1 MIITHRYDR
10 LNIIEQHP
18 VFSFSRLPSMKWLL
32 LFGVFI
38 SSTLTYSQGISL
50 FNIDPSGFPTIK
62 AKFYAYDKDGKPNRP
77 NLNDVIVKEDG
88 SLKSGITL
96 NCPPVGKPKAIS
108 PVLVIDVSGS
118 MGGGNLE
125 LAKKA
130 ATAWVDALPLSESE
144 CALTTFDN
152 ANYLIQDFTQ
162 DKQKLVAG
170 ISRLQAM
177 GGTNYDEA
185 LINPMASGL
194 QVSKHGKNQK
204 VIIFLTDGQA
214 NPPRIEDIVNE
225 SARQG
230 CMIYS
235 VVLGMPAPESV
246 KEISFRTGGMVFD
259 NVTTVKQAEDV
270 YRRILQFAIGVSP
283 CEISWQSTYRCNNAK
298 VQVSVEFNRL
308 LSESVYEPNEKSLIK
323 LTTEPKFLYF
333 GPVAANS
340 ISKKTITLT
349 AVNYDFTISNSK
361 FFGSKTF
368 SIEGISYPFT
378 IPKNTSKELT
388 IVYAPKDK
396 NKNYGF
402 IKPETGMCTSGFS
415 VYGGFP
421 GGELEGQTL
430 KLTSHNCGKAF
441 TAGMDTLI
449 TWEGIPED
457 DRVMI
462 EYSADSGMTWSLVTD
477 NATGYKHLW
486 KYPPLPPTKTGM
498 LRIQQLALNGIDPRV
513 WTKGFELDA
522 VKDVFS
528 PDNNRIAYIIN
539 NNSVT
544 VRDALTGELI
554 NTISPVASGP
564 QPVIA
569 WSGNSS
575 QLAIAKGTSIEL
587 IDIFTGV
594 KKRAI
599 SASAGVKIMGV
610 NSDGQRLAYGTEDGT
625 VVLVDLSTGRELQ
638 RKTGFNFV
646 IGGFVW
652 GADGSFTVTGS
663 CADTIIMKDVIG
675 IPLQEDY
682 SDCAWIMRAPS
693 MKFKYPVI
701 EMGKVIVGSQK
712 DTVLKNSLCNDGTV
726 PIHIL
731 GATITSGD
739 YSQFIATN
747 GLRDIILNPGDC
759 FNHEFSFQPN
769 TEGAFEAYVT
779 VNTTIGDMHDKFLLK
794 GIGIPPF
801 IKTIA
806 KFIDFGQVELTKPKD
821 STLAVLKNIGNEI
834 VEFDSIVQ
842 GGPNMRDFSTIE
854 KIKKF
859 TLAPGES
866 KTLTLRFT
874 PKELGLTNGRILAYY
889 KGVGSP
895 AMIQLYGE
903 GIPRILPIEKV
914 KDSTIDTI
922 TIERR
927 GISEMRIEIGEER
940 HVETMDT
947 LTDKILAIDSTYRTD
962 TLLKPLIVITGSIN
976 VVGLD
981 SNNKVV
987 NKPVFRI
994 DLNTK
999 NRYEALLPYL
1009 FFDEGSDV
1017 IPSRYNK
1024 RSQIEVSKFTIDELW
1039 DSTTIKAYHNILN
1052 IIGKRLTM
1060 YPKANLTISGHNAG
1074 TGIEKNDTEL
1084 SRRRAENVKQYIRD
1098 VWGINENRLIVKA
1111 GNLPKTESKSIDNLE
1126 PAQENRRVEFSS
1138 NDSRVMAPLDLK
1150 NTVGSSNPPKVR
1162 FDIQGA
1168 ADFGIDS
1175 YTVEATQT
1183 SNQKN
1188 TFNKTE
1194 SNPLPTSMVW
1204 EIAMDQRLVPR
1215 IDKPVTCS
1223 LTIKD
1228 KKGNSKMV
1236 GTDQMNIDLITVERK
1251 IKEHI
1256 DGYEIDSFSLIL
1268 FDYNESELED
1278 NNKQIIAAIQKRIQK
1293 NSKIS
1298 IRGTTDRIGSEEH
1311 NARLSQERA
1320 NSVKS
1325 AINRKNT
1332 VAVGTGEQELLF
1344 DNDLPEGRFYCRT
1357 VSVEVRT
1364 PIE

>member
-1 MIITHRYDR
+1 
-10 LNIIEQHP
+10 
-18 VFSFSRLPSMKWLL
+18 MKWLL
-32 LFGVFI
+32 LCFVLI
-38 SSTLTYSQGISL
+38 SSTLAYSQGISL

-62 AKFYAYDKDGKPNRP
+62 AKFYAYDKDGKPIRP

-96 NCPPVGKPKAIS
+96 NCPPVGKPKTIS

-130 ATAWVDALPLSESE
+130 AKAWVDALPLSESE

-152 ANYLIQDFTQ
+152 ANYLIQDYTQ
-162 DKQKLVAG
+162 DKLKLVAG

-214 NPPRIEDIVNE
+214 YPPRIEDIVNE

-259 NVTTVKQAEDV
+259 NVTTVTQAEDV

-283 CEISWQSTYRCNNAK
+283 CEISWQSTYRCNNSK
-298 VQVSVEFNRL
+298 VQVSMEFNRL
-308 LSESVYEPNEKSLIK
+308 LSESVYQPNEKSLIK

-388 IVYAPKDK
+388 IVYSPKDK
-396 NKNYGF
+396 NKHYGF
-402 IKPETGMCTSGFS
+402 IQPETGMCTSGFS

-421 GGELEGQTL
+421 GGELDGQTL

-522 VKDVFS
+522 VKDVLS

-569 WSGNSS
+569 WSGNNS

-587 IDIFTGV
+587 IEIFTGV

-599 SASAGVKIMGV
+599 TSSTSVKIMGI

-652 GADGSFTVTGS
+652 GADGYFTVTGS
-663 CADTIIMKDVIG
+663 CTDTYVMQEHIG

-682 SDCAWIMRAPS
+682 SDCAWTMRAPS

-701 EMGKVIVGSQK
+701 EMGKVVLGSQK
-712 DTVLKNSLCNDGTV
+712 ATVLKNSLCNDGTV

-842 GGPNMRDFSTIE
+842 GGPNMRDFSTID

-874 PKELGLTNGRILAYY
+874 PKELGLTNGRLLAYY

-903 GIPRILPIEKV
+903 GIPRILPIESLTV
-914 KDSTIDTI
+914 NIIDTI
-922 TIERR
+922 TMERR
-927 GISEMRIEIGEER
+927 GISENTYVIGNDNINQ
-940 HVETMDT
+940 TLDT
-947 LTDKILAIDSTYRTD
+947 LSDKILAIDSLFRTD
-962 TLLKPLIVITGSIN
+962 TLLKPMIIITGQIN
-976 VVGLD
+976 AVGVESD
-981 SNNKVV
+981 GRII
-987 NKPVFRI
+987 NKPVFKI
-994 DLNTK
+994 DLNTSNK
-999 NRYEALLPYL
+999 YEALLPYV
-1009 FFDEGSDV
+1009 FYEEGSDI
-1017 IPSRYNK
+1017 IPNRYNILNN
-1024 RSQIEVSKFTIDELW
+1024 SQVASFTIDQLW
-1039 DSTTIKAYHNILN
+1039 YKSTIDIYHDILN

-1060 YPKANLTISGHNAG
+1060 YPKSVLTIQGNNAN
-1074 TGIEKNDTEL
+1074 TGIEKENTEL
-1084 SRRRAENVKQYIRD
+1084 SRRRAENVKQYLQNI
-1098 VWGINENRLIVKA
+1098 WGIKENRLIVKA
-1111 GNLPKTESKSIDNLE
+1111 GNLPKAKSLPIDDPE
-1126 PAQENRRVEFSS
+1126 TAQENRRVEFSS
-1138 NDSRVMAPLDLK
+1138 NDYRIIEPLDLK
-1150 NTVGSSNPPKVR
+1150 NTMATSNPPKVR
-1162 FDIQGA
+1162 FNVQGA
-1168 ADFGIDS
+1168 ADFGIAS
-1175 YTVEATQT
+1175 YTIDAIQAGFNGNSFKQT
-1183 SNQKN
+1183 ETSSLPN
-1188 TFNKTE
+1188 TID
-1194 SNPLPTSMVW
+1194 W
-1204 EIAMDQRLVPR
+1204 EIAKNQALTPKLA
-1215 IDKPVTCS
+1215 KPVTCS
-1223 LTIKD
+1223 LTIID

-1236 GTDQMNIDLITVERK
+1236 GTDQMDIDLITIERK

-1256 DGYEIDSFSLIL
+1256 NGYEVDSFSLIL
-1268 FDYNESELED
+1268 FDFNKSDVED
-1278 NNKQIIAAIQKRIQK
+1278 ANKKIIAAIQKRVK
-1293 NSKIS
+1293 KGSEIS
-1298 IRGTTDRIGSEEH
+1298 VTGTTDRIGSEEY

-1320 NSVKS
+1320 NAVKA
-1325 AINRKNT
+1325 AINRKGS
-1332 VAVGTGEQELLF
+1332 VSIGKGEQDLRF
-1344 DNDLPEGRFYCRT
+1344 NNDLPEGRFYCRT
-1357 VSVEVRT
+1357 VNVVVRT
-1364 PIE
+1364 LVE

>member
-1 MIITHRYDR
+1 
-10 LNIIEQHP
+10 
-18 VFSFSRLPSMKWLL
+18 MKFLL
-32 LFGVFI
+32 LIGVFF
-38 SSTLTYSQGISL
+38 SSAFAFSQGISL

-62 AKFYAYDKDGKPNRP
+62 AKFYAYDKYGKPLRP
-77 NLNDVIVKEDG
+77 SIGDLYLKEDG
-88 SLKSGITL
+88 TIKSNITL

-125 LAKKA
+125 LAKRA
-130 ATAWVDALPLSESE
+130 AMAWVDALPLSESE

-152 ANYLIQDFTQ
+152 ANYLIQDYTQ

-283 CEISWQSTYRCNNAK
+283 CEISWQSTYRCTNSK
-298 VQVSVEFNRL
+298 VQVSMEFNRL
-308 LSESVYEPNEKSLIK
+308 LSESVYEPNERSLIK

-333 GPVAANS
+333 GPVSPNS

-361 FFGSKTF
+361 FFGSKSF

-378 IPKNTSKELT
+378 IPKNTNKELT

-396 NKNYGF
+396 NKHYGF
-402 IKPETGMCTSGFS
+402 IQPETGICTSGFS

-421 GGELEGQTL
+421 GGELDGQTL

-486 KYPPLPPTKTGM
+486 KYPPLPATKNGM

-513 WTKGFELDA
+513 WTSGFELDA

-554 NTISPVASGP
+554 NTISPVTSGP

-599 SASAGVKIMGV
+599 SSSNGVKIMGI

-638 RKTGFNFV
+638 RKTGFNFI

-663 CADTIIMKDVIG
+663 CSDTYVMKEEIG

-682 SDCAWIMRAPS
+682 SDCSWTMRAPS

-701 EMGKVIVGSQK
+701 EMGKVIVGSQR

-747 GLRDIILNPGDC
+747 GLRDIVLNPGDC

-779 VNTTIGDMHDKFLLK
+779 VNTTIGDMHDKFLIK

-821 STLAVLKNIGNEI
+821 STLAILKNIGSEA

-842 GGPNMRDFSTIE
+842 GGPNLKDFSTTE

-866 KTLTLRFT
+866 KTLTIRFT
-874 PKELGLTNGRILAYY
+874 PKELGLTNGRLLAYY

-895 AMIQLYGE
+895 AMLQLYGE
-903 GIPRILPIEKV
+903 GIPRILPIEQIAISKR
-914 KDSTIDTI
+914 DTI
-922 TIERR
+922 SVERR
-927 GISEMRIEIGEER
+927 GVSEPRIEIGQER
-940 HVETMDT
+940 SIKILDT
-947 LTDKILAIDSTYRTD
+947 LLDKILAIDSTFRTD
-962 TLLKPLIVITGSIN
+962 TLLKPLIVITGSIKA
-976 VVGLD
+976 VGVD
-981 SNNKVV
+981 ANNQVV
-987 NKPVFRI
+987 NTPTFKI
-994 DLNTK
+994 DLNTSNK
-999 NRYEALLPYL
+999 YEALLPYI
-1009 FFDEGSDV
+1009 FFDEGSEE
-1017 IPSRYNK
+1017 IPTRYIRKNA
-1024 RSQIEVSKFTIDELW
+1024 SEINKFTIDQLW
-1039 DSTTIKAYHNILN
+1039 YKNNTIEIYHEILN
-1052 IIGKRLTM
+1052 IVGKRLSM
-1060 YPKANLTISGHNAG
+1060 YPKANLTISGHNAH
-1074 TGIEKNDTEL
+1074 TGIEKDNKEL
-1084 SRRRAENVKQYIRD
+1084 SQKRAENVKKYLKET
-1098 VWGINENRLIVKA
+1098 WGIQEKRIVIKS
-1111 GNLPKTESKSIDNLE
+1111 GNLPKAKSLPIDE
-1126 PAQENRRVEFSS
+1126 PETAQENRRVEFTS
-1138 NDSRVMAPLDLK
+1138 NDSRILEPLDLK
-1150 NTVGSSNPPKVR
+1150 NTLATSNPPKVR
-1162 FDIQGA
+1162 FNVQGA
-1168 ADFGIDS
+1168 ADFGIAS
-1175 YTVEATQT
+1175 YTIEAVQ
-1183 SNQKN
+1183 SGQQGR
-1188 TFNKTE
+1188 TFSTTE
-1194 SNPLPTSMVW
+1194 TMSLPNSIDW
-1204 EIAMDQRLVPR
+1204 EIAKDQEITPKLA
-1215 IDKPVTCS
+1215 KPVSCS
-1223 LTIKD
+1223 LTITD
-1228 KKGNSKMV
+1228 KKGNSKVV
-1236 GTDQMNIDLITVERK
+1236 GTDEMNIDLITVERK

-1256 DGYEIDSFSLIL
+1256 DGFEVDYFSLIL
-1268 FDYNESELED
+1268 FDFNKSDIENE
-1278 NNKQIIAAIQKRIQK
+1278 NKKIISAIQKRAK
-1293 NSKIS
+1293 KGSEIS
-1298 IRGTTDRIGSEEH
+1298 IVGTTDRIGTEEY
-1311 NARLSQERA
+1311 NSRLSQERA
-1320 NSVKS
+1320 NAVKT
-1325 AINRKNT
+1325 AIKRKNT
-1332 VAVGTGEQELLF
+1332 VASGKGEQELKYN
-1344 DNDLPEGRFYCRT
+1344 NDLPEGRFYCRT
-1357 VSVEVRT
+1357 VNVIVKT